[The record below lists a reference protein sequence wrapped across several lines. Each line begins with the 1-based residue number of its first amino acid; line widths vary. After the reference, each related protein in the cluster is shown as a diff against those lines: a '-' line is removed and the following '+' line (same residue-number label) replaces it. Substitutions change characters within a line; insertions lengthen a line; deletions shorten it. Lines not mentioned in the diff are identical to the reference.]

1 MIKESL
7 YLSMY
12 FIRFFL
18 FSDTLDEFS
27 YNYLVD
33 NGNTYPEF
41 LLPKDRNIK
50 IDRSKE
56 KLTKDEIDRIK
67 KKLTKLGVET
77 RSDMGVL
84 NTFVY

>member
-1 MIKESL
+1 
-7 YLSMY
+7 MY

-41 LLPKDRNIK
+41 LLPKDRIIK

-67 KKLTKLGVET
+67 ERLTKLGVET
-77 RSDMGVL
+77 KSDMGM
-84 NTFVY
+84 